1 MVTTNLLVLMLSYN
15 TIQKDD
21 DDMTPIEEMFKFKD
35 FKGSNMV
42 LSKRNRKVISYALPF
57 ET

>member
-1 MVTTNLLVLMLSYN
+1 MLSYN

-21 DDMTPIEEMFKFKD
+21 DDMTPIEEMSKFKD

-42 LSKRNRKVISYALPF
+42 LLKRNRKVIAYALPF